1 MGVLDR
7 PEDVVI
13 SSSPV
18 GEVVRPGGANQG
30 AVTTEMKLSVWACAP
45 LNGEYPR
52 PPLGGL
58 FLAVYLPVCR
68 ARLRAEGEWG
78 LVGGLRG
85 RWQRKAEVGVDQGR

>member
-45 LNGEYPR
+45 LNGEHPR